1 MEMIHRYE
9 RFFLG
14 STIVMLGVGLFAV
27 MISFFVNDIELPS
40 PVKTVDPSKIASQ
53 EPFNN
58 PGVFQV
64 GENEYDAVIIAQ
76 AWAYNPARIEVP
88 VGATVHFKFA
98 SVDVVHGV
106 LVHGTTVNLT
116 IIPGQVAEATGH
128 FDEAGEFLYVC
139 HEYCGIGHHN
149 MAGRVVVK

>member
-1 MEMIHRYE
+1 MDMIHKYE
-9 RFFLG
+9 KFFLG
-14 STIVMLGVGLFAV
+14 STLVMLGIGLVAV
-27 MISFFVNDIELPS
+27 MVSFFVNDIELPS
-40 PVKTVDPSKIASQ
+40 PVKTVDPSTITSE

-64 GENEYDAVIIAQ
+64 GENEYDAVIVAR
-76 AWAYNPARIEVP
+76 AWSYSPAVIEVP
-88 VGATVHFKFA
+88 VGAKVNFKIA
-98 SVDVVHGV
+98 SVDVVHGI

-116 IIPGQVAEATGH
+116 IIPGQVSEATGH

-149 MAGRVVVK
+149 MAGRVIVQ